1 MLLPPFK
8 LHRKQLKWD
17 TANKPFP
24 LYSTAVPHHLNLS
37 VRSDKLTQLW
47 LLFPQ
52 AAGTLHKEHRAHT
65 SPKSINTG
73 AGHCLSLSASVP
85 AFHARRF
92 CSFRLGGCME
102 NRASQL
108 RNSALNSWEDSGEG
122 QTQRVFLPMRF
133 QPHTVFAGGTA
144 DLRTTQPIS
153 GMLHNQE
160 SSTVT
165 IALQLTDSQ
174 GIVSAHS
181 AASPRITPSLNLIT
195 TLASEPAE
203 EDCSWWNLA
212 AVNGIQSFGLM
223 KKSLFER
230 ISSYSHEHYLRYTNK
245 KSYC

>member
-1 MLLPPFK
+1 
-8 LHRKQLKWD
+8 
-17 TANKPFP
+17 
-24 LYSTAVPHHLNLS
+24 
-37 VRSDKLTQLW
+37 
-47 LLFPQ
+47 
-52 AAGTLHKEHRAHT
+52 
-65 SPKSINTG
+65 
-73 AGHCLSLSASVP
+73 
-85 AFHARRF
+85 
-92 CSFRLGGCME
+92 ME

-160 SSTVT
+160 SFTVT

-181 AASPRITPSLNLIT
+181 AASPHITPSLNLIT

-203 EDCSWWNLA
+203 EDCS
-212 AVNGIQSFGLM
+212 
-223 KKSLFER
+223 
-230 ISSYSHEHYLRYTNK
+230 
-245 KSYC
+245 